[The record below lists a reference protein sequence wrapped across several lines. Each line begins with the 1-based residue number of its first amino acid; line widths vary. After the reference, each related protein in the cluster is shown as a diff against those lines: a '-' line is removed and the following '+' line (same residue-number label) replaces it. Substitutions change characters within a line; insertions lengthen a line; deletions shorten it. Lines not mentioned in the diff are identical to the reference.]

1 MVSHGEKR
9 PSADPTAHLCLH
21 EPCDRRRWP
30 GRRSLAGLLLPLV
43 LALSVHAV
51 WAAVDASDY
60 LLLPTVVQGEREM
73 DWRTGLT
80 SSGPTAN
87 AQADYALGV
96 GYGVTAHWFTE
107 LAFHYGERQ
116 GSTLQFRDVAWE
128 NILQLAEP
136 GEWPLDVGISFEV
149 ERSQRSQD
157 QLDVTGGALLQKE
170 FGLVQANLNI
180 LLTHVIE
187 GPEPATTRVQF
198 QGQLKYRYSEPLEFG
213 VQAFSNVSSYRTT
226 WAPYSNQVHRIGPVA
241 LGKFKFGR
249 ERSLSYNAAFLFGT
263 TDRSPDRTLRFQIE
277 YEF

>member
-1 MVSHGEKR
+1 VVAL
-9 PSADPTAHLCLH
+9 SADTG
-21 EPCDRRRWP
+21 W
-30 GRRSLAGLLLPLV
+30 
-43 LALSVHAV
+43 
-51 WAAVDASDY
+51 AVDASDY
-60 LLLPTVVQGEREM
+60 LLLPTVVQGEREI
-73 DWRTGLT
+73 DWRTGLA
-80 SSGPTAN
+80 SSGPTTN

-96 GYGVTAHWFTE
+96 GYGVTALWFTE
-107 LAFHYGERQ
+107 LAVHYGKRQ
-116 GSTLQFRDVAWE
+116 GSNLQFRDVAWE

-136 GEWPLDVGISFEV
+136 GEWPLDIGVSFEV

-198 QGQLKYRYSEPLEFG
+198 QGQFKYRYSEPFEFG
-213 VQAFSNVSSYRTT
+213 VQAFSNVSSYRNT
-226 WAPYSNQVHRIGPVA
+226 WAAYSNQVHRIGPVA
-241 LGKFKFGR
+241 LGKLKFGR
-249 ERSLSYNAAFLFGT
+249 ERSLSYNAAYLFGT

>member
-1 MVSHGEKR
+1 MASHGERR
-9 PSADPTAHLCLH
+9 PSADRTEYSRSHQ
-21 EPCDRRRWP
+21 PCGRRPGP
-30 GRRSLAGLLLPLV
+30 GRPRLAGLLLPSA
-43 LALSVHAV
+43 LALSAHTA
-51 WAAVDASDY
+51 WAVDASDY
-60 LLLPTVVQGEREM
+60 LLLPTVVQGEREI
-73 DWRTGLT
+73 DWRTGIA
-80 SSGPTAN
+80 SAGPTTN

-107 LAFHYGERQ
+107 LALHYGQRQ

-149 ERSQRSQD
+149 EHSQRSQD
-157 QLDVTGGALLQKE
+157 QLNVTGGVLLQKE
-170 FGLVQANLNI
+170 FGVVQANLNI

-187 GPEPATTRVQF
+187 GPEPASTRVQL
-198 QGQLKYRYSEPLEFG
+198 QGQLKYRYSEPFEFG
-213 VQAFSNVSSYRTT
+213 VQGFSNVSSYRTT
-226 WAPYSNQVHRIGPVA
+226 WAPYSDQVHRIGPVA

>member
-1 MVSHGEKR
+1 MASLGERR
-9 PSADPTAHLCLH
+9 PSGDRTEQSLSH
-21 EPCDRRRWP
+21 EPCGRRPWSGRRR
-30 GRRSLAGLLLPLV
+30 LAGLLLPLA
-43 LALSVHAV
+43 LALTAHTAWS
-51 WAAVDASDY
+51 VDASDY
-60 LLLPTVVQGEREM
+60 LLLPTVVQGEREI
-73 DWRTGLT
+73 DWRTGIASAGT
-80 SSGPTAN
+80 TTN
-87 AQADYALGV
+87 AQTDYALGV

-107 LAFHYGERQ
+107 LALHYGERQ
-116 GSTLQFRDVAWE
+116 GSALQFRDIAWE

-157 QLDVTGGALLQKE
+157 QLNVTGGALLQKE
-170 FGLVQANLNI
+170 FGRVQANLNI

-187 GPEPATTRVQF
+187 GPEPATTRLQF
-198 QGQLKYRYSEPLEFG
+198 QGQLKYRYSEPFEFG

-226 WAPYSNQVHRIGPVA
+226 WAPYAVQVHRIGPVA
-241 LGKFKFGR
+241 LGKFKFRR

>member
-1 MVSHGEKR
+1 MASDGERR
-9 PSADPTAHLCLH
+9 PSAHRTGVLRAHD
-21 EPCDRRRWP
+21 PCDCRLPPRVRRLA
-30 GRRSLAGLLLPLV
+30 GFLLSLAPL
-43 LALSVHAV
+43 AAPAA
-51 WAAVDASDY
+51 WAVDASDY
-60 LLLPTVVQGEREM
+60 LLLPTFVQGEREI
-73 DWRTGLT
+73 DWRTGIASAGAT
-80 SSGPTAN
+80 TN

-96 GYGVTAHWFTE
+96 GYGVTGHWFTE

-116 GSTLQFRDVAWE
+116 GSSLQFRDIAWE

-157 QLDVTGGALLQKE
+157 QLNVTGGVLLQKE
-170 FGLVQANLNI
+170 FGLVQVNLNV

-187 GPEPATTRVQF
+187 GPETTTTRVQS
-198 QGQLKYRYSEPLEFG
+198 QWQLKYRYSEPFEFG
-213 VQAFSNVSSYRTT
+213 VQAFSNVSSYRST
-226 WAPYSNQVHRIGPVA
+226 WAPYSDQVHRIGPVA
-241 LGKFKFGR
+241 LGKFKFGG

>member
-1 MVSHGEKR
+1 MASCGDR
-9 PSADPTAHLCLH
+9 TPSADRTGHLCLN
-21 EPCDRRRWP
+21 EPRGRRRRP
-30 GRRSLAGLLLPLV
+30 GRRSLTGLLLPSV
-43 LALSVHAV
+43 LALSSHIV
-51 WAAVDASDY
+51 WAVDASDY
-60 LLLPTVVQGEREM
+60 LLLPTVVQGEREI
-73 DWRTGLT
+73 DLRTGLA
-80 SSGPTAN
+80 SSGATTN

-198 QGQLKYRYSEPLEFG
+198 QGQLKYRYSEPFEFG
-213 VQAFSNVSSYRTT
+213 VQAFSNVSSYRTS

-263 TDRSPDRTLRFQIE
+263 TDRSPDRTLRLQIE